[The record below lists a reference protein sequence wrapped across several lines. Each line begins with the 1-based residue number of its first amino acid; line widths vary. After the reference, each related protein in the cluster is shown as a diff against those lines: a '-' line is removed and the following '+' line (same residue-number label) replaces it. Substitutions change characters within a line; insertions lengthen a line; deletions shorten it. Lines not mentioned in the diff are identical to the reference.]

1 MRIEKFVFGPV
12 GTNCY
17 IVINEMTSE
26 CFAVDMA
33 DCPQEFVKHIKDA
46 GLCVKALL
54 LTHGHFDHIMGAERF
69 AEIFGCPVYAYE
81 GEENILCDPVLN
93 ASATMLG
100 QSYVFYKSRV
110 CKSGYADRNRRLFR
124 WRLFRL
130 RDIQRA
136 DAVIISEK
144 NMYCSAEIPFFIILS
159 EERIFLREA
168 EVSLSVR

>member
-93 ASATMLG
+93 ASGT
-100 QSYVFYKSRV
+100 VICVYKSRV
-110 CKSGYADRNRRLFR
+110 CKSGYADRNRRLSGGDYSDSGTYR
-124 WRLFRL
+124 GRMLLLYR
-130 RDIQRA
+130 RRTCIVQRR
-136 DAVIISEK
+136 
-144 NMYCSAEIPFFIILS
+144 YPFS
-159 EERIFLREA
+159 
-168 EVSLSVR
+168 